1 MPAAQELAVV
11 MALLLSV
18 GCMAVFGFIL
28 ISSLRELV
36 TDMEQYE
43 KRLKVLGAQ
52 ATKLLDRHGADLL
65 TTQLE
70 LAVRPC
76 PPTQLSS
83 PPHRAFSSLG

>member
-1 MPAAQELAVV
+1 MV
-11 MALLLSV
+11 ALLLSV

-70 LAVRPC
+70 LAVSL
-76 PPTQLSS
+76 PPNHPSTQVPESARRRVVRFPLW
-83 PPHRAFSSLG
+83 AEEI